1 MTTKGIESEISK
13 QLFKALEKIEK
24 LEAKL
29 DKAYDVIDQLKSDF
43 VKKEKAYQKEIS
55 SLKDAKD
62 NVKDIA
68 NKYLL

>member
-55 SLKDAKD
+55 SLKLKTK
-62 NVKDIA
+62 N
-68 NKYLL
+68 

>member
-29 DKAYDVIDQLKSDF
+29 DKAYDFIDEIKIEVSQL
-43 VKKEKAYQKEIS
+43 
-55 SLKDAKD
+55 
-62 NVKDIA
+62 
-68 NKYLL
+68 YLNIQ

>member
-29 DKAYDVIDQLKSDF
+29 DKAYDFIDEIKIEVSQLYLN
-43 VKKEKAYQKEIS
+43 KK
-55 SLKDAKD
+55 
-62 NVKDIA
+62 
-68 NKYLL
+68 